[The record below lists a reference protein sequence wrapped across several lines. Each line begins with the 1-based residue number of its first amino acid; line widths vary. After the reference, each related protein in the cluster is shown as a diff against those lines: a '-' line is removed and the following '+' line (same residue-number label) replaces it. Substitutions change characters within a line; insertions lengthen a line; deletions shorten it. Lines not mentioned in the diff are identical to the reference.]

1 MAKNEMANKLVVKVG
16 STMVVVGGGL
26 RSLNIEAF
34 VVGPYSFDKK
44 KETGLARPVV

>member
-44 KETGLARPVV
+44 KGRLGLLVQ